1 MLWESKKVRKDF
13 LEEVVYQFW
22 REERIGIDL
31 TEGEMGEACYP
42 QREDPLVERRATLL
56 ENWKVSICG
65 VHGELEGELK
75 KMLENVGLV
84 GSKNMGRPW

>member
-42 QREDPLVERRATLL
+42 QREDPLVESLQDCEEQL
-56 ENWKVSICG
+56 SVVYKPS
-65 VHGELEGELK
+65 
-75 KMLENVGLV
+75 
-84 GSKNMGRPW
+84 SPWDFVMY